1 MLLLLLGAVAAL
13 ACGQFVPDLM
23 APWDGDDEIGGVTLR
38 QQQPRSTPTT
48 PQSGVLAIDT
58 LDKVVV
64 YTPHFSRIDLVC
76 ATAPSEDDPEII
88 LAAEA
93 AFTGTVYE
101 GENFSH

>member
-23 APWDGDDEIGGVTLR
+23 VPWDGDEEIGGVTLR

-64 YTPHFSRIDLVC
+64 YTPPFLVYRLGVC
-76 ATAPSEDDPEII
+76 HSTFGRRPRDHPRC
-88 LAAEA
+88 
-93 AFTGTVYE
+93 
-101 GENFSH
+101 